1 VTAGILLAAGQSR
14 RFGGDKQLANF
25 RGKSL
30 LARSAQ
36 LLVESDLWPRV
47 VVLSGLD
54 ASTEQR
60 HREALNGLDVK
71 IVINCEPERGM
82 SNSIRIGVSEI
93 AKTSNDV
100 EGLIITVC
108 DQVLCTS
115 DIIRALENVAVSSG
129 AEIVASGYSETI
141 GVPAYF
147 AQSMF
152 GQLEDLEGEQGAG
165 SLIRRHYEKCEVV
178 PFQDGSVDIDTVADF
193 VKFSNGETSP

>member
-14 RFGGDKQLANF
+14 RFGGDKQLAEF

-36 LLVESDLWPRV
+36 LLVESGLCPRV

-54 ASTEQR
+54 TSKEQR
-60 HREALNGLDVK
+60 HREALSGLDVK
-71 IVINCEPERGM
+71 IAINCEPERGM
-82 SNSIRIGVSEI
+82 SNSIRIAVREV

-100 EGLIITVC
+100 HGVIITVC

-115 DIIRALENVAVSSG
+115 DTLRVLENVALSSDV
-129 AEIVASGYSETI
+129 EIVASGYSETI

-147 AQSMF
+147 SQSMF
-152 GQLEDLEGEQGAG
+152 SQLEHLEGEQGAG
-165 SLIRRHYEKCEVV
+165 SLIRRHCDRCLVV
-178 PFQDGSVDIDTVADF
+178 PFEGGSLDIDTVADLA
-193 VKFSNGETSP
+193 NLTACNTQL